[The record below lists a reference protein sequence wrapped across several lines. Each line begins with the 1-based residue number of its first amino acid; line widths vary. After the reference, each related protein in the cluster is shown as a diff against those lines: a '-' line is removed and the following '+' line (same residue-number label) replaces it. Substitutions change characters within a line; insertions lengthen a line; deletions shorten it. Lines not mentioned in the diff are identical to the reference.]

1 MEGLPNL
8 DLESR
13 MTPPLRVAVV
23 GAGPAG
29 IYAADI
35 LTTKDPE
42 ASVDIFDRL
51 PTPYGLI
58 RYGVAPDHP
67 RIKAIIVALHRVM
80 SSERIRF
87 IGNVHVG
94 VDVKVD
100 ELRHYY
106 DAVIF
111 ATGAER
117 DRSLRISGEDLRRSY
132 GAADFVAFY
141 DSHPDREQTW
151 DLSEQRSVAVVGVGN
166 VGLDVARMLART
178 ADELLSTD
186 IPPHVHAALADS
198 TITDIHM
205 FARRGP
211 AQAKFTPVELRELGH
226 SPNVQVVVAPEGMEF
241 DEESEAALSRST
253 SLRVVVD
260 VLSDW
265 AMRDPKPG
273 PHRRIHLHFLENPV
287 EILGSDGS
295 VVGLRTERQELTG
308 DGTVRGTGEF
318 TEWDVQAVYRAVGYR
333 SEAIEDLPFDTF
345 RLVLPNEGGRLLDLD
360 GEQMPGLYATGWV
373 KRGPVGLIGHTK
385 SDAAETI
392 AHLLADAPDLTP
404 APSRRPADVDALP
417 AGKGLPVTDFEG
429 WDRLDAHE
437 LDAGAPV
444 GRGRVEVT
452 SRAEMTRI
460 AARA

>member
-1 MEGLPNL
+1 
-8 DLESR
+8 

-35 LTTKDPE
+35 LTTKDPR

-67 RIKAIIVALHRVM
+67 RIKAIIVALHRVLEN
-80 SSERIRF
+80 ERIRF

-94 VDVKVD
+94 VDIKVD
-100 ELRHYY
+100 ELRHHY
-106 DAVIF
+106 DAVVF

-117 DRSLRISGEDLRRSY
+117 DRSLRIPGEDLPRSY

-151 DLSEQRSVAVVGVGN
+151 DLSQQRHVAVVGVGN
-166 VGLDVARMLART
+166 VGLDVARILARS
-178 ADELLSTD
+178 ADELLTTD

-198 TITDIHM
+198 TVTDVHM

-211 AQAKFTPVELRELGH
+211 AQAKFTPVELRELDH
-226 SPNVQVVVAPEGMEF
+226 SPNVQVLVAPEGMEF
-241 DEESEAALSRST
+241 DAESEAALGRSK
-253 SLRVVVD
+253 SLRMVVD

-273 PHRRIHLHFLENPV
+273 PHRRIHIHFLENPV
-287 EILGSDGS
+287 EILGSAGS
-295 VVGLRTERQELTG
+295 GGGVTGLRTERQELTG
-308 DGTVRGTGEF
+308 DGSVRGTGEF
-318 TEWDVQAVYRAVGYR
+318 TDWEVQAVYRAVGYR

-345 RLVLPNEGGRLLDLD
+345 RLVLPNEGGRLVDLD
-360 GEQMPGLYATGWV
+360 GDRMPGLYATGWV

-392 AHLLADAPDLTP
+392 ANLLADAPDLTP
-404 APSRRPADVDALP
+404 APHRSPADVDALL
-417 AGKGLPVTDFEG
+417 AGKGLPLTDFAG

-437 LDAGAPV
+437 LTAGEPV
-444 GRGRVEVT
+444 GRGRVKVI
-452 SRAEMTRI
+452 SRAEMSRI
-460 AARA
+460 AARS

>member
-1 MEGLPNL
+1 M
-8 DLESR
+8 SQ
-13 MTPPLRVAVV
+13 PLRVAVV

-35 LTTKDPE
+35 LTTKDPG
-42 ASVDIFDRL
+42 ATVDIFDRL

-80 SSERIRF
+80 ENERIRF

-94 VDVKVD
+94 IDIKVD
-100 ELRHYY
+100 ELRQFY

-111 ATGAER
+111 ATGAEQ
-117 DRSLRISGEDLRRSY
+117 DRSLRIPGEELQRSH

-151 DLSEQRSVAVVGVGN
+151 DLSQQQSVAVVGVGN

-178 ADELLSTD
+178 ADELLTTD
-186 IPPHVHAALADS
+186 IPAHVHAALANS
-198 TITDIHM
+198 AITDVHM

-211 AQAKFTPVELRELGH
+211 AQAKFTPVELRELDH
-226 SPNVQVVVAPEGMEF
+226 SQNVQVVVSPEGMEF
-241 DEESEAALSRST
+241 DDESQAALSRSK
-253 SLRVVVD
+253 SLRMVVD

-265 AMRDPKPG
+265 AMRDAEPG
-273 PHRRIHLHFLENPV
+273 PHRRIHLHFLENPT
-287 EILGSDGS
+287 EILGEDGA

-308 DGTVRGTGEF
+308 DGTVDGTGEF
-318 TEWDVQAVYRAVGYR
+318 TDWDVQAVYRAVGYR
-333 SEAIEDLPFDTF
+333 SEAIEDLPFDTRRF
-345 RLVLPNEGGRLLDLD
+345 VLPNDGGRVLDLD
-360 GEQMPGLYATGWV
+360 GLPLPGIYATGWV

-385 SDAAETI
+385 SDAAETV
-392 AHLLADAPDLTP
+392 AHLLADAPDFVP
-404 APSRRPADVDALP
+404 APRRGSTEIDALL
-417 AGKGLPVTDFEG
+417 AEKGLPVTDFNG

-437 LDAGAPV
+437 LAAGAPH
-444 GRGRVEVT
+444 GRARIKHI
-452 SRAEMTRI
+452 SRHGMTEI

>member
-1 MEGLPNL
+1 MSL
-8 DLESR
+8 
-13 MTPPLRVAVV
+13 PLRVAVI

-35 LTTKDPE
+35 LTTKDPS
-42 ASVDIFDRL
+42 ATVDIFDRL

-80 SSERIRF
+80 ENERIRF
-87 IGNVHVG
+87 IGNVHIG
-94 VDVKVD
+94 VDLKLD
-100 ELRHYY
+100 ELRQFY
-106 DAVIF
+106 DAIIF

-117 DRSLRISGEDLRRSY
+117 DRSMGIPGEDLKRSY

-151 DLSEQRSVAVVGVGN
+151 DLSQQRSVAIVGVGN
-166 VGLDVARMLART
+166 VGLDVARMLGRSA
-178 ADELLSTD
+178 AELLSTD

-211 AQAKFTPVELRELGH
+211 AQAKFTPVELRELDH
-226 SPNVQVVVAPEGMEF
+226 SPNVQVVVAAEGMEF
-241 DEESEAALSRST
+241 DDASEAALAKSK
-253 SLRVVVD
+253 SLRMVVD

-287 EILGSDGS
+287 EILGADGA

-318 TEWDVQAVYRAVGYR
+318 TDWDVQAVYRAVGYR
-333 SEAIEDLPFDTF
+333 SEAIEDLPFDTRRF
-345 RLVLPNEGGRLLDLD
+345 VLPNDGGRMLDLE
-360 GEQMPGLYATGWV
+360 GRPLTGLYATGWV

-392 AHLLADAPDLTP
+392 AHLLDDLPGLPSAPARDRE
-404 APSRRPADVDALP
+404 AVDALLT
-417 AGKGLPVTDFEG
+417 AKGLLVTDFTG

-437 LDAGAPV
+437 LAAGEPH
-444 GRGRVEVT
+444 GRARIKVI
-452 SRAEMTRI
+452 SRSSMTEI
-460 AARA
+460 AARS